1 MANGKKMDE
10 VFASLG
16 LRVRTGTACAITV
29 IESGASPRLG
39 SRRILDLCDP
49 AIPAGRQPYH
59 AVMQADGCDAQRIE
73 TELRAMVQKATQR
86 AVSQAMDDA
95 RKDGLNIAGVGLVV
109 GSQIDPGRIAN
120 EHIRAHAREGQ
131 LFRTALVDSIKTHGV
146 TATVFVE
153 REIYGQATDALR
165 KSTEEIKRFLIAL
178 GRGTQGPWRAEEK
191 LATLAAWMTL
201 PICRR

>member
-1 MANGKKMDE
+1 MANTKKMNE

-39 SRRILDLCDP
+39 TRRTLDLCDP
-49 AIPAGRQPYH
+49 AIPASRQPYH

-73 TELRAMVQKATQR
+73 TELRAMVQKATQQ

-95 RKDGLNIAGVGLVV
+95 RKDGLSIAGVGLVV
-109 GSQIDPGRIAN
+109 GSQIDPSRIAN

-131 LFRTALVDSIKTHGV
+131 LFRTALVDSFKRAMPIAGWISRV
-146 TATVFVE
+146 VVFPMSRLPPIWHPVPCSVRRHLE
-153 REIYGQATDALR
+153 D
-165 KSTEEIKRFLIAL
+165 
-178 GRGTQGPWRAEEK
+178 GRGRCLELDEDLQELNEV
-191 LATLAAWMTL
+191 
-201 PICRR
+201 